1 LKRPRTAALAAAAV
15 AILATGAALA
25 QSKAAASVQARQ
37 TSFKQLGG
45 AFKAIND
52 ELKKDAPD
60 PTVLRANSARMNTL
74 AGQLPTWFPKGS
86 GAEAGVKTGA
96 RPEIWSDPKGFAE
109 AARAAQAQTGRLA
122 QLGAGGDVAAFK
134 VQVRPVGGACKGCHD
149 KYRIEE
155 KK

>member
-1 LKRPRTAALAAAAV
+1 LKRPRTAAFAAAAV

-37 TSFKQLGG
+37 ASFKQLGG

-109 AARAAQAQTGRLA
+109 AAKAVQAQTGRLA
-122 QLGAGGDVAAFK
+122 QLGAGDDIAAFK
-134 VQVRPVGGACKGCHD
+134 AQVRPVGGACKGCHD